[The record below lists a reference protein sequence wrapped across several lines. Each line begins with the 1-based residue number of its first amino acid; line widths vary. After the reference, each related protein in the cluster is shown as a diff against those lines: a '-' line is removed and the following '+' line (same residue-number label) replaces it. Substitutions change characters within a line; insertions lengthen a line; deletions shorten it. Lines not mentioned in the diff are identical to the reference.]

1 MSNTASNFYRSA
13 VDEKEFSYT
22 RAVTGV
28 IKQIPG
34 TVIMPV
40 ILASK
45 ATSSVLGGAK
55 NQLMPD
61 ARRETEQK
69 YKNVKNSN

>member
-1 MSNTASNFYRSA
+1 MSSTANNFYRTA
-13 VDEKEFSYT
+13 VDEKEFSYS

-28 IKQIPG
+28 IMQIPG

-40 ILASK
+40 IIASK

-55 NQLMPD
+55 NQLLPD

-69 YKNVKNSN
+69 YKNIKNSN